1 MRKLISTLA
10 VILVISGC
18 ASIDGGGVPAS
29 SDSCGWQI
37 SMIDDESQLGP
48 SDFDA
53 GYNGILAAVRPGG
66 RVVISGRYPLA
77 RYAALA
83 IYDQDFMLADSLE
96 AAEIEPQRGGNPY
109 RADIERDG
117 KSEFEVTVSMDPKPA
132 GPRPANTLF
141 AGTTMRG
148 QPNRYMVVTWRVY
161 LPDRGLG
168 YRDKNP
174 LAPFG
179 GTEPLQVRFYDAAGK
194 PYCPSNQERKQARAR
209 VMSAALAHN
218 IGKIANPELAGK
230 PSSPPRWFNNAAAAD
245 QDETTYVPNPY
256 AAYIATAVSDQF
268 GPLLVL
274 RWQPAH
280 TPAETF
286 TGKPFPADYELRYW
300 SISFVEY
307 QPGKNFGFITEKSLA
322 DIDLPALPDGATQ
335 LVVGFG
341 GVARPDFVAP
351 EQWVGLKMKK
361 GVLIVR
367 NILARPGFGGDF
379 FALPAGPIAPE
390 YDRYTPGGVYC
401 TIDELRADP
410 DLGLKRAELIR
421 GQAR

>member
-1 MRKLISTLA
+1 MNNLTAIIIGLFF
-10 VILVISGC
+10 LSGC
-18 ASIDGGGVPAS
+18 ARINPGGVPPTT
-29 SDSCGWQI
+29 DSCGWPV
-37 SMIDDESQLGP
+37 SMIDTQSQLGP

-53 GYNGILAAVRPGG
+53 GYNGILAAVRPGA
-66 RVVISGRYPLA
+66 RVVISGKYPLA

-96 AAEIEPQRGGNPY
+96 AAEIEPARGGNPY
-109 RADIERDG
+109 RPGVIRDG
-117 KSEFEVTVSMDPKPA
+117 SADFEVTVSMDAKPS
-132 GPRPANTLF
+132 GPRPQNTLF

-148 QPNRYMVVTWRVY
+148 QPNRFMVITWRVY

-168 YRDKNP
+168 YRDQNP

-179 GTEPLQVRFYDAAGK
+179 GTEPLAARFFDATGK
-194 PYCPSNQERKQARAR
+194 PYCPSERESRQARAR
-209 VMSAALAHN
+209 VMSAAFRQN
-218 IGKIANPELAGK
+218 IDKIANPDLAGK
-230 PSSPPRWFNNAAAAD
+230 PASPPRWSNAAAAD
-245 QDETTYVPNPY
+245 HDKATYVPNPY
-256 AAYIATAVSDQF
+256 SAYIATAVSDQF

-274 RWQPAH
+274 RWKPAR

-286 TGKPFPADYELRYW
+286 TGAPFPADYDLRYW
-300 SISFVEY
+300 SISFVDY

-322 DIDLPALPDGATQ
+322 DIDLPTLPDGTAQ

-341 GVARPDFVAP
+341 GVAKPDFVPP

-361 GVLIVR
+361 GVLIIR

-379 FALPAGPIAPE
+379 FALPAGPIAAE

-401 TIDELRADP
+401 TTDELRADP
-410 DLGLKRAELIR
+410 DLGLRREELMR
-421 GQAR
+421 QGR